1 MGNSLLERYPLLVRL
16 PPSGPAL
23 DQPIA
28 QTDSD
33 VPSAVVT
40 FSLSGISECAF
51 VATYHNNLHDHWRE
65 EATTISLWI
74 TLLLP

>member
-33 VPSAVVT
+33 VPSEGRYDSG
-40 FSLSGISECAF
+40 SLSSFGSPARKLAPSF
-51 VATYHNNLHDHWRE
+51 FT
-65 EATTISLWI
+65 
-74 TLLLP
+74 